1 MSFFSSRFMPI
12 LIPILAIFNM
22 STSIWV
28 WGLAS
33 IFGVIV
39 GDYNSPSYQ
48 FVWRLL
54 MGFPIVISIIQS
66 LLLLFIFKSES
77 PLFYKIKL
85 QQNNEISAFKL
96 IYKNPQL
103 AFKYLSN
110 EDSLSMSVSSV
121 DPKQRM
127 QILKDPKRFI
137 DLFKPQF
144 RSAFLVGCTL

>member
-1 MSFFSSRFMPI
+1 MITFGIMI
-12 LIPILAIFNM
+12 
-22 STSIWV
+22 
-28 WGLAS
+28 AS
-33 IFGVIV
+33 IFGVVV
-39 GDYNSPSYQ
+39 GNHDSPSYE

-127 QILKDPKRFI
+127 QILKDPRRFI